1 MTKGGQ
7 GVYVMRKCV
16 WRIVITMVIVR
27 MEPVCVD
34 QGIQVQ
40 CVMCRSV
47 LTSVLTM
54 VHARGANVI
63 VL

>member
-1 MTKGGQ
+1 
-7 GVYVMRKCV
+7 MRKCV